1 MAELAEPILNPD
13 MMPKDSLE
21 QILTS
26 MIERATNVTEVL
38 AKASFDNETNSKK
51 VKTYSIT
58 KAAKVVGKTTQS
70 IRAAE
75 KSGAFPAPKL
85 NENGRRAGY
94 TLNDINNMRAH
105 FKIRTGRLDS
115 EKPAIMSFQNFK
127 GGVGKTTLS
136 CHFAQYLAEKGYRV
150 LLIDADSQ
158 ASTTMTFGFKGGD
171 IVQEHTLY
179 PCLVGDEDT
188 LHYAIRE
195 THWDQLH
202 VVPASLDLYGAE
214 YQLAAFAGNKDD
226 QSWVEALKD
235 GIKSVESNYDVILID
250 APPALGMI
258 SLNVLKS
265 LTGLVIPAP
274 AAMMDFHSTATFLA
288 MLKEVM
294 GAVAT
299 DYSDGSQFDFFK
311 IMLSKYDG
319 SRPSQDFVA
328 RLTGQQ
334 FSEHMLNNWFI
345 QSAEIDNASSKWHTV
360 YELDSPT
367 GSARTYK
374 RCVDSMNAV
383 FSDVEHEIRMTW
395 PSHAKEIRGLAA

>member
-1 MAELAEPILNPD
+1 MAELAEPILNPVVTRK
-13 MMPKDSLE
+13 PSLE
-21 QILTS
+21 AILDS
-26 MIERATNVTEVL
+26 MIERASNVTDVL
-38 AKASFDNETNSKK
+38 AQASFDNETNAKK
-51 VKTYSIT
+51 VKRYSVT
-58 KAAKVVGKTTQS
+58 QAAKILGRTTQT

-75 KSGAFPAPKL
+75 QSGAIPEPKR
-85 NENGRRAGY
+85 NEKGRRAGY

-115 EKPAIMSFQNFK
+115 EKPVIMSFQNFK

-136 CHFAQYLAEKGYRV
+136 CHFAQYMAEKGYRV

-158 ASTTMTFGFKGGD
+158 GSTTMTFGFKGGD
-171 IVQEHTLY
+171 IEQDQTLF
-179 PCLVGDEDT
+179 PCLVGDTET

-202 VVPASLDLYGAE
+202 VIPASLDLYGAE
-214 YQLAAFAGNKDD
+214 YQLAAVAGDADD

-235 GIKSVESNYDVILID
+235 GIKSVESNYDLILID

-258 SLNVLKS
+258 SLNVLNA

-294 GAVAT
+294 EAVA
-299 DYSDGSQFDFFK
+299 DQYSEGSQFDFFK

-319 SRPSQDFVA
+319 TKPSQDFVSK
-328 RLTGQQ
+328 LTQQQ
-334 FSEHMLNNWFI
+334 FAENMLNNWFI
-345 QSAEIDNASSKWHTV
+345 QSAEIDNASSQWQTV
-360 YELDSPT
+360 YELNSPT
-367 GSARTYK
+367 GSSRTYK

-383 FSDVEHEIRMTW
+383 FADVEHEIRMTW
-395 PSHAKEIRGLAA
+395 PSHEKEIRGIAV

>member
-1 MAELAEPILNPD
+1 MAELAEPLLDPVLIK
-13 MMPKDSLE
+13 KDSLE
-21 QILTS
+21 QTLSS
-26 MIERATNVTEVL
+26 MIERASNVTDVL
-38 AKASFDNETNSKK
+38 AKASFDNETNTKK
-51 VKTYSIT
+51 VKRYSVT
-58 KAAKVVGKTTQS
+58 QAAKILGRTTQT

-75 KSGAFPAPKL
+75 QSGAIPEPKR

-115 EKPAIMSFQNFK
+115 ENPVIMSFQNFK

-136 CHFAQYLAEKGYRV
+136 CHFAQYMAEKGYRV

-171 IVQEHTLY
+171 VSQEQTLY
-179 PCLVGDEDT
+179 SCLVGDEET

-202 VVPASLDLYGAE
+202 IVPASLDLYGAE
-214 YQLAAFAGNKDD
+214 YQLAAVAGDLDD
-226 QSWVEALKD
+226 QSWVEALRD
-235 GIKSVESNYDVILID
+235 GIKSVETNYDLILID

-265 LTGLVIPAP
+265 LSGLVIPAP
-274 AAMMDFHSTATFLA
+274 AAMIDFHSTATFLA

-294 GAVAT
+294 EAVAV
-299 DYSDGSQFDFFK
+299 DYEDGSQFDFFK

-328 RLTGQQ
+328 KLTQQQ
-334 FSEHMLNNWFI
+334 FAENMLKNWFI
-345 QSAEIDNASSKWHTV
+345 QSAEIDNASSQWQTV

-367 GSARTYK
+367 GSRRTYK
-374 RCVDSMNAV
+374 RCVESMNAV
-383 FSDVEHEIRMTW
+383 FADVEHEIRMTW
-395 PSHAKEIRGLAA
+395 PSHEQEIRGIAV